1 MTTTPY
7 NSTFSPLSAAGEED
21 LSNQISEILNQQ
33 IVLARSGKLDEVMTL
48 IGKIDQLISHCDN
61 QQIKTIWAKD
71 SIRSLHDELRLIIE
85 AVKCE
90 VSGEMDG
97 LKKGKS
103 SLRAYK
109 SFSG

>member
-1 MTTTPY
+1 MITDPY
-7 NSTFSPLSAAGEED
+7 NSTIPPLSAAGEED
-21 LSNQISEILNQQ
+21 LSNQITEILNQQ

-48 IGKIDQLISHCDN
+48 IGKIDQLISQYN
-61 QQIKTIWAKD
+61 PQQLKNIWAKD

-85 AVKCE
+85 AIKSE
-90 VSGEMDG
+90 VSKEVDG
-97 LKKGKS
+97 IRKGKT